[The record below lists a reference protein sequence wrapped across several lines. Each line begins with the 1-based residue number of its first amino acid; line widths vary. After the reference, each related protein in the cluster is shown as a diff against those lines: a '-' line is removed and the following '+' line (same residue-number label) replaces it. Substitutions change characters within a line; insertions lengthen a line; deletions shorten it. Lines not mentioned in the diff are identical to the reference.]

1 LSTFMKFPE
10 VLLVRDISPVMIRY
24 IFLSL
29 FKVTKNKIT
38 FLLLHRSFNLDSDL
52 GVMIPIEAL
61 VLPLNLSFEIVGD
74 SSSKI

>member
-1 LSTFMKFPE
+1 MSTFMKFPE